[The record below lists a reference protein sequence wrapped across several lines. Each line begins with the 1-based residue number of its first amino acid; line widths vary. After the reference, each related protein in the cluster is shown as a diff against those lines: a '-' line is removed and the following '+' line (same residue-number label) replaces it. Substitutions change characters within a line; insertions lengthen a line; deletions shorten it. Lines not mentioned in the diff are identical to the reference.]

1 MSCRAQIAAFVLG
14 ILYTLLLV
22 PLVKRLAV
30 ACRALD
36 KPNARKVHKDP
47 IPLWGGLGIAGGYF
61 LAMATVI
68 ALSSAFRQAV
78 TETMVSQL
86 IGMSLGGF
94 LILIVVLMAKPAGI
108 LGKNVGEK
116 V

>member
-36 KPNARKVHKDP
+36 KPNARKVHKD
-47 IPLWGGLGIAGGYF
+47 
-61 LAMATVI
+61 
-68 ALSSAFRQAV
+68 
-78 TETMVSQL
+78 
-86 IGMSLGGF
+86 LGG
-94 LILIVVLMAKPAGI
+94 IKIVTQKAQGAAR
-108 LGKNVGEK
+108 
-116 V
+116 